1 MDSLHQQTS
10 RKDKWDDQVK
20 EKRFGNK
27 GFTLLEVMIAMA
39 ILAVGLLAIA
49 GMQIIAIRAN
59 AQSRE
64 VTEAITLATRH
75 LDYLKSLPYNDPA
88 LDDTEETNN
97 DNLTDTQNVDHSDP
111 NNPINGKYNRI
122 WNVADSTPNP
132 NTKTVMVIVSWLSGP
147 NQISKQVQF
156 PTVISKP

>member
-1 MDSLHQQTS
+1 MQAEIKT
-10 RKDKWDDQVK
+10 KKPTN
-20 EKRFGNK
+20 G
-27 GFTLLEVMIAMA
+27 GFSLLEVMIAMA

-64 VTEAITLATRH
+64 VTEAITLAMKH
-75 LDYLKSLPYNDPA
+75 LDYLKSLPYDDPA

-97 DNLTDTQNVDHSDP
+97 DNLTDTENVDHSDP

-156 PTVISKP
+156 PTVICNP